1 MSRFTVN
8 KKAQK
13 FMHQQKLGGDVSP
26 QPEQGS
32 VLPGSSPH
40 ITTPEAEVL
49 SRLTDV
55 LSQHNSPGNGA
66 AIVRELKLLLPQ
78 LERLEGPP
86 CHQAQLTLANLL
98 LTPHTFAV
106 HAQLKQCITVVTKD
120 VRSGSTF
127 RMGLT
132 LRLDEQ
138 LFRRPS
144 LWPDDGGALRSHNS
158 PMPGWLQLMLDV
170 PVAEPVVRRASPRL
184 LRLLA
189 ISLHDAA
196 RDLVREPAAAASSST
211 ALELSKSMMLVFR
224 TLKASLVSCG
234 IVARTTQE
242 VEEGRA
248 LVTFPSCGPAA
259 ALTSEDVDH
268 PLLVSDDGLEAFALT
283 SDGDALAAMGA
294 AGAAGCAA
302 DHAPGNETADPT
314 EIWTDRDL
322 ERLLEAV
329 RLICKAA
336 LSLVLLRGVAA
347 DTALAASH
355 LLSTAC
361 DVLLPPSTAA
371 HHMLMQLDCARK
383 ISPTVLA
390 IALRGTVQGAS
401 TTTLLVSLPSEAAS
415 LLVGYDC
422 LRCTSSGSG
431 GGAVA
436 GVGSRDTAGW
446 PEGLLFGTVG
456 SGIVSACAEACEATC
471 KLSSFRALEALFSH
485 MEEAGSLAS
494 RADVEHALGVFAS
507 SAMQLIFDHW
517 EMSFQSLTSMLM
529 PLLRRLLKLLAARS
543 SCFAEAATPAAPGWL
558 LWLLPRV
565 RQMDWTRRAK
575 YRTLQAMVGV
585 LPAGARTLMVQWPSL
600 LQELFGSMHMPNY
613 ATLASELLVDLMHSL
628 ELQIDAD
635 APADRERA
643 ERAVSTPNVKRG
655 MWMELVI
662 TPLLTSITGVAT
674 AQCEIILQACLPAL
688 LSAQPAALSWLLDH
702 AQRVPTPGP
711 SESGLRSRDGDLYVM
726 RLTMAVLKVARDL
739 GLLTG
744 EGLAVHAL
752 RLEQALDAADEQ
764 VAHDALH
771 VVCSAQK
778 QIEPVSSNEL
788 QLLRRFWPTR
798 IKGASPHARKQLLN
812 AMRKLL
818 QRLKRSTF
826 GSKRDLRDLDQLRG
840 ADLSQGAPFQLQ
852 PIAAKRDY
860 ARAVADWLV
869 WLRTLLEQQLYPG
882 VPVTRAL
889 FALELYEL
897 FVDTWAPLPPDS
909 PATTG
914 EPAEDPTASLVCM
927 IGGGGFEPASLYGP
941 GIASRL
947 VQLLLQDFDAVR
959 AAAFDLL
966 ARFPFG
972 ALPGFGRAA
981 EVAELAQAALPL
993 VLSPRVYEADAGAA
1007 VLRLL
1012 THRYV
1017 SQLGWSLCICRSN
1030 DESTVPLRA
1039 SVGEGQPDAST
1050 RAIDTLVGSLL
1061 TLLDDVDAAAQRGE
1075 AACAILVHG
1084 IVSTLRQTAADAEA
1098 AGMASAWREKLPALL
1113 IACQRICDASATVLC
1128 EGNDVVDGGGGSVP
1142 DFLGGDIR
1150 DDGVEDDDAGG
1161 MPDLAPV
1168 QATQNREGRLR
1179 IVVNWMA
1186 VKEAS
1191 LAVGQMVRLALPAS
1205 SKAIAATTKRQRAA
1219 GGMLAD
1225 ATAAAPLSRD
1235 ELDAAGCALVKLL
1248 MRTRHTGVIERASL
1262 ALSQVSERL
1271 LSSCSPPLASLPSE
1285 WLRDLLSGGSA
1296 VTYLRRSAGLPHAV
1310 LGILRAERIGT
1321 PGASGGMFES
1331 CMASLLRDAQRGSDS
1346 RSSSPPESPSASDSA
1361 SWLSRVH
1368 ALNLI
1373 RLIFLDRAFSLPI
1386 LAHVS
1391 EGFLAAFCALSAS
1404 EWAVRNSGMLLFA
1417 ALLQRALR
1425 QSRTRD
1431 ANASQADD
1439 ANGIGIRDFFSRAPA
1454 VRPYLITSL
1463 DAVLHG
1469 STGLVHAGGAGGVK
1483 EPPELYPML
1492 LLLSKLVPSPTTTL
1506 EGSASPMDLRPLVPL
1521 VRECGAMPAL
1531 RVRVIAADALVPL
1544 IEVSELPS
1552 FLPRL
1557 ATELRDCRGANGI
1570 RSANCVHG
1578 TLLQLKALS
1587 CAAVAR
1593 AATLVDG
1600 RRGVT
1605 ALCGTTLEALRP
1617 ALALL
1622 NATCPAIRIS
1632 LVQLLAVLVPR
1643 GPPSTAAEASTAIMQ
1658 VANANS
1664 ASFTNATWEAELLS
1678 LAVWLCH
1685 LDNDRGGPTNA
1696 SGEALLL
1703 RMLSSRAYE
1712 VRVAGLLASRQ
1723 LLGLSLSEV
1732 RVVDDAIP
1740 TLTVAHTHWC
1750 LHKPQLSPYCRM
1762 ALSHALIELV
1772 GTEGHRSVVQ
1782 HAMRLLCD
1790 EPTLLHVSAA
1800 PHIRPAALARLKTR
1814 DHEMRALAL
1823 ELLSLTPGR
1832 VPLDEVTSSAHE
1844 EMPLV
1849 LRVAAASAIDV
1860 SDAMDPRMWRLVLS
1874 LLDDDDADVR
1884 EAMARRMSDEL
1895 LPGRG
1900 QPHVALVRQ
1909 MCWVRCKNLGLL
1921 SKLFPASVDGL
1932 SEPQRPAGQVAHSS
1946 IPKAG
1951 QPAYSVFPKDTPN
1964 FYTEPP
1970 VDAATITFLSGACN
1984 DTPLGW
1990 VLSPGQRQFSALQGA

>member
-1 MSRFTVN
+1 MTPSHIGFHTTLAFTLDVDMQPPSR
-8 KKAQK
+8 
-13 FMHQQKLGGDVSP
+13 G
-26 QPEQGS
+26 EI
-32 VLPGSSPH
+32 LPGSSPH
-40 ITTPEAEVL
+40 MTTPEAEVL

-66 AIVRELKLLLPQ
+66 AVVRELKLLLPE
-78 LERLEGPP
+78 LEQLEGPP

-106 HAQLKQCITVVTKD
+106 HAQLKQCIAVVTKG
-120 VRSGSTF
+120 VNSGSTF

-138 LFRRPS
+138 LFRQPS

-158 PMPGWLQLMLDV
+158 PMPGWLQLLLDV
-170 PVAEPVVRRASPRL
+170 PVAEPVVQRASPRL

-242 VEEGRA
+242 VEDGRA
-248 LVTFPSCGPAA
+248 LVTFPSCGTAA
-259 ALTSEDVDH
+259 SLTSEDLDH

-283 SDGDALAAMGA
+283 SDRDALAAMGA

-302 DHAPGNETADPT
+302 DHAAGDESAGPT
-314 EIWTDRDL
+314 EIWTDRDV

-355 LLSTAC
+355 LLCTAC

-371 HHMLMQLDCARK
+371 HHLLMQLDCARM
-383 ISPTVLA
+383 ISPAVLA

-401 TTTLLVSLPSEAAS
+401 TATLLASLPSEAAS
-415 LLVGYDC
+415 LPVGYDC

-431 GGAVA
+431 GGA
-436 GVGSRDTAGW
+436 RDTAGW

-456 SGIVSACAEACEATC
+456 SGIVSACAEACEANC

-507 SAMQLIFDHW
+507 SALQLIFDHW

-543 SCFAEAATPAAPGWL
+543 SCFAEAAPQAAPGWL

-600 LQELFGSMHMPNY
+600 LRELFGSMHIPNY
-613 ATLASELLVDLMHSL
+613 ATLAGELLVDVMHSL

-635 APADRERA
+635 APADRELP
-643 ERAVSTPNVKRG
+643 ESAVSIPSVKRG

-674 AQCEIILQACLPAL
+674 TQCEIILQACLPAL

-711 SESGLRSRDGDLYVM
+711 SESGLPSGDGDLHAM

-744 EGLAVHAL
+744 EGLTAHAS

-771 VVCSAQK
+771 VVCSGQK
-778 QIEPVSSNEL
+778 QIEPVSTNEL

-798 IKGASPHARKQLLN
+798 IKGASPHARKQLAN

-826 GSKRDLRDLDQLRG
+826 GSKRDRRDLDQLRG
-840 ADLSQGAPFQLQ
+840 ADISQGAPSQLQ
-852 PIAAKRDY
+852 PIAEKRDY

-941 GIASRL
+941 CIASRL
-947 VQLLLQDFDAVR
+947 VQLLLQDFEAVR
-959 AAAFDLL
+959 AVAFGLL

-972 ALPGFGRAA
+972 ALPGFGRAD
-981 EVAELAQAALPL
+981 EVAQLAQTALPL
-993 VLSPRVYEADAGAA
+993 VLSPRVYEADAGTA

-1017 SQLGWSLCICRSN
+1017 SQLGWTLCISTSN
-1030 DESTVPLRA
+1030 DESTFPLRA
-1039 SVGEGQPDAST
+1039 SVGVGQPDASA

-1061 TLLDDVDAAAQRGE
+1061 TLLDDVGAAAQRGD
-1075 AACAILVHG
+1075 AARAIHVHG

-1113 IACQRICDASATVLC
+1113 AACQRICDASATVLC

-1142 DFLGGDIR
+1142 DFLGGEMR
-1150 DDGVEDDDAGG
+1150 DDGVEDDDACG

-1191 LAVGQMVRLALPAS
+1191 LAVGQMVRLALPAP
-1205 SKAIAATTKRQRAA
+1205 SKSIAAPAKRQRAR
-1219 GGMLAD
+1219 GGTLAD

-1262 ALSQVSERL
+1262 ALSEVSERL

-1321 PGASGGMFES
+1321 PSGGMFES

-1346 RSSSPPESPSASDSA
+1346 RSSSPPASPSAVDSA
-1361 SWLSRVH
+1361 PWLSRVH

-1386 LAHVS
+1386 LTHVS
-1391 EGFLAAFCALSAS
+1391 AGFLTAFCALSAS

-1417 ALLQRALR
+1417 ALLQRTLR

-1469 STGLVHAGGAGGVK
+1469 STGHVHAGVK
-1483 EPPELYPML
+1483 QPPELYPML
-1492 LLLSKLVPSPTTTL
+1492 LLLSKLVPSPTTTI

-1557 ATELRDCRGANGI
+1557 ATELRDCR
-1570 RSANCVHG
+1570 SANCAHG
-1578 TLLQLKALS
+1578 TLLQLKALT

-1605 ALCGTTLEALRP
+1605 ALCGTTLDALRP

-1632 LVQLLAVLVPR
+1632 LIQLLAVLVPR
-1643 GPPSTAAEASTAIMQ
+1643 GPSSTAVEASAAIMQ
-1658 VANANS
+1658 AANANS

-1685 LDNDRGGPTNA
+1685 LDNDRGGPSNA
-1696 SGEALLL
+1696 IGEALLL

-1712 VRVAGLLASRQ
+1712 VRVAGLLAIRQ

-1732 RVVDDAIP
+1732 RDVDDAVP
-1740 TLTVAHTHWC
+1740 TLTVAHAHWC
-1750 LHKPQLSPYCRM
+1750 LHKPQLSSYCRM
-1762 ALSHALIELV
+1762 ALSHALLGFVATDEQ
-1772 GTEGHRSVVQ
+1772 RPVVQ

-1790 EPTLLHVSAA
+1790 EPTLLHCSAS
-1800 PHIRPAALARLKTR
+1800 PQIRPAVLARMQTR
-1814 DHEMRALAL
+1814 DHDMRALAL

-1844 EMPLV
+1844 EMPV
-1849 LRVAAASAIDV
+1849 ALRVAAVSAIDV

-1884 EAMARRMSDEL
+1884 EAMARRMSHEL

-1900 QPHVALVRQ
+1900 LPHVALVRQ
-1909 MCWVRCKNLGLL
+1909 LCWVRCKTLGLL
-1921 SKLFPASVDGL
+1921 SELFPASTDGL
-1932 SEPQRPAGQVAHSS
+1932 LELQQPAGQVAHSS
-1946 IPKAG
+1946 VPESG
-1951 QPAYSVFPKDTPN
+1951 QPAYSVFPKDTAN
-1964 FYTEPP
+1964 FYSEPS
-1970 VDAATITFLSGACN
+1970 VDAATITYLSGTCN
-1984 DTPLGW
+1984 ATPLGW
-1990 VLSPGQRQFSALQGA
+1990 VL